1 MLVYRNVE
9 KGAVV
14 ESVGDNT
21 GDIVFKQFLK
31 NVSSNMSILKS
42 EEAATTLAIEIGRTL
57 FRFLMRGD
65 DFDVATELDLP
76 LASVGIDSLISI
88 EVRNWIR
95 RNIGIDFTVL
105 DIVKSDNIRQMG
117 EEAQAKLVKKLEA
130 TL

>member
-42 EEAATTLAIEIGRTL
+42 KEAATTLAIEIGRTL
-57 FRFLMRGD
+57 FRFLM
-65 DFDVATELDLP
+65 L
-76 LASVGIDSLISI
+76 
-88 EVRNWIR
+88 
-95 RNIGIDFTVL
+95 
-105 DIVKSDNIRQMG
+105 
-117 EEAQAKLVKKLEA
+117 
-130 TL
+130 